1 MEEREYL
8 IELFLIYKNLLSTK
22 EIKYFEN
29 YYFEDLSLTEIAEIE
44 NVSRSYTSKLINSI
58 KDKLNDY
65 ETKLNLYKKSEIIKK
80 VIEKEENEELIN
92 LLNEVL

>member
-8 IELFLIYKNLLSTK
+8 IELFLIYKNLLSIK

-29 YYFEDLSLTEIAEIE
+29 YYFEDLSLTEISEIE
-44 NVSRSYTSKLINSI
+44 KVSRSYISKLINSI

-65 ETKLNLYKKSEIIKK
+65 ETKLNLYKKSEVIKS
-80 VIEKEENEELIN
+80 VIEKEENEELID
-92 LLNEVL
+92 LLNKVL

>member
-29 YYFEDLSLTEIAEIE
+29 YYFEDLSFTEIGE
-44 NVSRSYTSKLINSI
+44 NLGVSKSLVGKTINNINSKLNEFEN
-58 KDKLNDY
+58 KLNFLKVY
-65 ETKLNLYKKSEIIKK
+65 EEIDKIQDDKIKNNLQNIIK
-80 VIEKEENEELIN
+80 
-92 LLNEVL
+92 